1 MWKWKLKIKIQKG
14 ERGDLSPEE
23 AHMTIL
29 EIIEGIGELAQRSN
43 MTFEEAVEWISKNN
57 RDENILP
64 WEDEENEH
72 NNGNAD

>member
-1 MWKWKLKIKIQKG
+1 
-14 ERGDLSPEE
+14 
-23 AHMTIL
+23 MTIL
-29 EIIEGIGELAQRSN
+29 EIITEIGELAKRSN
-43 MTFEEAVEWISKNN
+43 MTFEETVEWISRNN

>member
-1 MWKWKLKIKIQKG
+1 MKIKIQKG
-14 ERGDLSPEE
+14 ERRDLSPEE
-23 AHMTIL
+23 VHMTIL
-29 EIIEGIGELAQRSN
+29 EIITEIGELAKRSN
-43 MTFEEAVEWISKNN
+43 MTFEETVEWISRNN